1 MKHFRSRENR
11 IGDGDSATAA
21 IPEFLNPSTA
31 IVSSLV
37 AMLITSLRISLIA
50 HFTTVHYSVIRALDV
65 ELVWHLTSE
74 MFQNIFP
81 RYCYRAY
88 YYKPRTREYRNFER
102 VWKFVRSDSEW
113 KLMTGYEWMHGDA
126 WKFQESVWYTHI
138 RCIRTWYGW
147 NVKALWANRWSW
159 VVKIVQ

>member
-65 ELVWHLTSE
+65 ELVG
-74 MFQNIFP
+74 NI
-81 RYCYRAY
+81 
-88 YYKPRTREYRNFER
+88 
-102 VWKFVRSDSEW
+102 
-113 KLMTGYEWMHGDA
+113 
-126 WKFQESVWYTHI
+126 
-138 RCIRTWYGW
+138 
-147 NVKALWANRWSW
+147 
-159 VVKIVQ
+159 